1 MAQITSQ
8 NAAQAI
14 VKLVAVEALEVLYGT
29 LVMGQL
35 VNRNFEAQ
43 FANAGDTIN
52 VPIPPVMTSHN
63 IAEGSTVSYQNPNL
77 GNAQITLNKHEEASF
92 AVGDVAKL
100 LSQPDLVKMYMGAAM
115 TAVAQTVETDLMNLY
130 TLATDNATLGGAAPI
145 SESIVDDAETVL
157 FNAKVPLAEPKYLVV
172 NAGTYSDLR
181 LIQRFSEN
189 QIVPGAATAIT
200 EGIIMGKI
208 KNFNVV
214 RSHFVQS
221 TAGPVYHNLA
231 FSRDAFALV
240 TRRLPSPMPGTG
252 AIADYAEKG
261 GVGMRVLM
269 SYNPQTLSTQFTV
282 DVLYGVGMLRNG
294 FAVPVS
300 TNT

>member
-1 MAQITSQ
+1 MQITSS

-14 VKLVAVEALEVLYGT
+14 VKLVAVQALDVLYGT

-52 VPIPPVMTSHN
+52 VPIPPVMTTNN
-63 IAEGSTVSYQNPNL
+63 IAEGGTVSYQNPNL
-77 GNAQITLNKHEEASF
+77 GNAQIVLNKHIEASF
-92 AVGDVAKL
+92 SVGDVAKIIV
-100 LSQPDLVKMYMGAAM
+100 QPDLVRMYMGAAM
-115 TAVAQTVETDLMNLY
+115 TAVAQSIETDIMNLY
-130 TLATDNATLGGAAPI
+130 PLCTDNSALGGSAPI
-145 SESIVDDAETVL
+145 SESLVDDTETCL
-157 FNAKVPLAEPKYLVV
+157 FNAKVPLAEPKFLVV
-172 NAGTYSDLR
+172 NAATYSDLR

-200 EGIIMGKI
+200 EGVIMGKL
-208 KNFNVV
+208 KNLNVI

-221 TAGPVYHNLA
+221 TAGPVVHNIA
-231 FSRDAFALV
+231 FARDAFALV

-252 AIADYAEKG
+252 AVADYAEKG
-261 GVGMRVLM
+261 GFGMRVVM
-269 SYNPQTLSTQFTV
+269 SYNPQTLATQFTV

-294 FAVPVS
+294 FAVEVK